1 MLGGMNAP
9 RFFMGI
15 CFPVSC
21 ESVMPRSLPAATLLT
36 VLALIGE
43 PLLAQSDPATQV
55 ESLQHELQACL
66 VEAEEALDAMLAC
79 ADTAEAGWRE
89 QVERL
94 RGRLDRALGEEAR
107 EALALSDQAWQASRE
122 ADLALMEAYH
132 AQLQE
137 LELGMPGM
145 LELSHQLQRNA
156 IFEARANLLL
166 RLLDGLG
173 SLPDPDLPPS
183 SS

>member
-1 MLGGMNAP
+1 
-9 RFFMGI
+9 
-15 CFPVSC
+15 
-21 ESVMPRSLPAATLLT
+21 MPRSLPAAALLAF
-36 VLALIGE
+36 LALFVE
-43 PLLAQSDPATQV
+43 PLLAQSAPSAQL
-55 ESLQHELQACL
+55 ESLQHKWHACL
-66 VEAEEALDAMLAC
+66 VEAEEELEAMLAC

-94 RGRLDRALGEEAR
+94 TGRLGRALGEESR
-107 EALALSDQAWQASRE
+107 EALALSEQAWQASRE
-122 ADLALMEAYH
+122 ADLTLLEAYH

-137 LELGMPGM
+137 VELGRPGM
-145 LELSHQLQRNA
+145 LELSHRLQRNA

-173 SLPDPDLPPS
+173 SLPAPELPPS

>member
-1 MLGGMNAP
+1 
-9 RFFMGI
+9 
-15 CFPVSC
+15 
-21 ESVMPRSLPAATLLT
+21 MPRSLPAATLLT
-36 VLALIGE
+36 ALTLIGE
-43 PLLAQSDPATQV
+43 PLLAQSDPSAQV
-55 ESLQHELQACL
+55 ESLQHEMHACL
-66 VEAEEALDAMLAC
+66 VEAGEALDAMLAC

-94 RGRLDRALGEEAR
+94 TGRLDRALGEEAR
-107 EALALSDQAWQASRE
+107 DALAMSQQAWEASRE
-122 ADLALMEAYH
+122 ADLSLMAAYH

-137 LELGMPGM
+137 VELVAPGM

-166 RLLDGLG
+166 RLFDGLR

>member
-1 MLGGMNAP
+1 
-9 RFFMGI
+9 
-15 CFPVSC
+15 
-21 ESVMPRSLPAATLLT
+21 MPHSLPAAFVLAA
-36 VLALIGE
+36 LALIGE
-43 PLLAQSDPATQV
+43 PLLAQSDPSAQV
-55 ESLQHELQACL
+55 ESLQHELHACL
-66 VEAEEALDAMLAC
+66 VEAEEDLDAMLAC

-94 RGRLDRALGEEAR
+94 TGRLDRALGEEAR
-107 EALALSDQAWQASRE
+107 DALVLSEQAWQASRE
-122 ADLALMEAYH
+122 ADLTLMEAYH

-137 LELGMPGM
+137 VELVMPGM

-173 SLPDPDLPPS
+173 SLPDPELPPS